1 VAVAPEPRE
10 VLAAL
15 AERVD
20 EVEALDASGAPL
32 PHAALDADDEGG
44 PVEAL
49 DDAGGDDAD
58 DTGVP
63 ALGPEDEAAGTGT
76 LLGLGDGL
84 DEHPLLDLAAVGVG
98 LVEFAAS
105 VRASARFGVRR
116 SWRPTLAS
124 SRRPAALMRGPRW
137 KPTCPA
143 LTGPSVSRWRPP

>member
-1 VAVAPEPRE
+1 MAVAAEPRE

-20 EVEALDASGAPL
+20 EVEALDAPGAPL

-58 DTGVP
+58 DARVP

-98 LVEFAAS
+98 LVELRGERAGLGE
-105 VRASARFGVRR
+105 VRGAEELEADAWRR
-116 SWRPTLAS
+116 RGG
-124 SRRPAALMRGPRW
+124 RRR
-137 KPTCPA
+137 
-143 LTGPSVSRWRPP
+143 